1 MQVSELTHDD
11 VQRII
16 QIIDEM
22 GEDELAAGQF
32 TVKRLA
38 DGDQRKLAEADL
50 LEYLTKSRT
59 A

>member
-1 MQVSELTHDD
+1 VGD
-11 VQRII
+11 
-16 QIIDEM
+16 
-22 GEDELAAGQF
+22 DELAAAQF

-50 LEYLTKSRT
+50 LDYLTKSRT

>member
-1 MQVSELTHDD
+1 L
-11 VQRII
+11 
-16 QIIDEM
+16 

-38 DGDQRKLAEADL
+38 DGDQRKLSEAEL